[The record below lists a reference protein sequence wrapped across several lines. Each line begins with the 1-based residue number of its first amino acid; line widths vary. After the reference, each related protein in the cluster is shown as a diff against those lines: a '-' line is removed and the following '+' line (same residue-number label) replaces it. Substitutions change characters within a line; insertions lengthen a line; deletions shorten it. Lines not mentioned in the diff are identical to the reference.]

1 MAHPL
6 AYLIPIILGVS
17 LGASTGLHTTLPLL
31 LAAAAAHFGW
41 GGFALRGDMEW
52 LASDTALIV
61 LLVAAILETIAD
73 KFPAIDHALDVV
85 GSFTRPLAATLAAA
99 AVFDHGDRTTAVV
112 VGLIAGAPIAL
123 GVHAAKASVRLG
135 STATTFGCANPFLSL
150 AEDLIAAA
158 VSLTAIFAP
167 LLAVLALI
175 ALFWLGAVVLSR
187 VRRSRLNAESVARP

>member
-73 KFPAIDHALDVV
+73 KVPAIDHALDVV

-99 AVFDHGDRTTAVV
+99 AVFDHGDRTTAVI
-112 VGLIAGAPIAL
+112 VGLIAGA
-123 GVHAAKASVRLG
+123 
-135 STATTFGCANPFLSL
+135 
-150 AEDLIAAA
+150 
-158 VSLTAIFAP
+158 
-167 LLAVLALI
+167 
-175 ALFWLGAVVLSR
+175 
-187 VRRSRLNAESVARP
+187 